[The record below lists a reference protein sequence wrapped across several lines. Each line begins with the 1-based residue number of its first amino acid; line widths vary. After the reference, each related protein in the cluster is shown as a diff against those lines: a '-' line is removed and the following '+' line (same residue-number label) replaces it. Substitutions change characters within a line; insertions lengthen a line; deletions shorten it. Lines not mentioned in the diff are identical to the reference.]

1 MKKITISI
9 IIPTFNYE
17 KFIKRAIDSVL
28 KQDLLPLELIIIDD
42 GSTDNTE
49 TLVLQYINQELPI
62 PLVYYKK
69 ENQGVAAARNYGA
82 KYARG
87 EHILFLDA
95 DDELLP
101 DALENLAEPF
111 QRHPELGLV
120 LGKGINVNK
129 DGEPRIKKNQF
140 LHSEPVTNFKAYLDK
155 NIFIANISCL
165 LIKKTVFK
173 KIDFPAHLRV
183 SEDRCVFAQL
193 LALCRG
199 ASIGKPVVRL
209 YYHDDSLSNSNH
221 EFTVNSG
228 LEVVDAIFNPQIL
241 PKRFLKYKDRYY
253 TYRCLSLFRRCY
265 KLGDYGPADEYYRL
279 ALKNNIMALFKYSYL
294 VKYIRMK
301 LKSLFLKGEIYPDGR
316 NNSLFP

>member
-9 IIPTFNYE
+9 IIPTFNYV

-28 KQDLLPLELIIIDD
+28 NQNLLPLELIIIDD

-49 TLVLQYINQELPI
+49 PLVSQYINQELPI

-69 ENQGVAAARNYGA
+69 ENQGVAAARNDGA
-82 KYARG
+82 GYARG
-87 EHILFLDA
+87 DYILFLDA

-101 DALENLAEPF
+101 DALKNLTEPF

-120 LGKGINVNK
+120 LGQGIYVNK
-129 DGEPRIKKNQF
+129 DGEPIIKKNQF
-140 LHSEPVTNFKAYLDK
+140 LYSEPVTNFKAYLDK

-165 LIKKTVFK
+165 LIKRAIFK

-209 YYHDDSLSNSNH
+209 YYHDDSLSNSSH
-221 EFTVNSG
+221 EFTVNHG

-241 PKRFLKYKDRYY
+241 PKRFLKYKDSYY

-265 KLGDYGPADEYYRL
+265 KLGYYRPADNYYRL
-279 ALKNNIMALFKYSYL
+279 ALKNNIMALFKYSHL
-294 VKYIRMK
+294 GKYIRMK
-301 LKSLFLKGEIYPDGR
+301 LKSLFLKGKGDPNGR
-316 NNSLFP
+316 NNPLFP

>member
-9 IIPTFNYE
+9 IIPTFNYV

-28 KQDLLPLELIIIDD
+28 NQNLLPLELIIIDD

-49 TLVLQYINQELPI
+49 PLVSQYINQELPI

-69 ENQGVAAARNYGA
+69 ENQGVAAARNDGA
-82 KYARG
+82 GYARG
-87 EHILFLDA
+87 DYILFLDA

-101 DALENLAEPF
+101 DALKNLTEPF

-120 LGKGINVNK
+120 LGQGIYVNK
-129 DGEPRIKKNQF
+129 DGEPIIKKNQF
-140 LHSEPVTNFKAYLDK
+140 LYSEPITNFKAYLDK

-165 LIKKTVFK
+165 LIKRAIFK

-209 YYHDDSLSNSNH
+209 YYHDDSLSNSSH
-221 EFTVNSG
+221 EFTVNHG

-241 PKRFLKYKDRYY
+241 PKRFLKYKDSYY

-265 KLGDYGPADEYYRL
+265 KLGYYRPADNYYRL
-279 ALKNNIMALFKYSYL
+279 ALKNNIMALFKYSHL
-294 VKYIRMK
+294 GKYIRMK
-301 LKSLFLKGEIYPDGR
+301 LKSLFLKGKGDPNGR
-316 NNSLFP
+316 NNPLFP